1 MIENLNQPHVGMFV
15 FAWFLA
21 DLLVPVLIWIALRT
35 GAVDRPH
42 TYKTHEQ
49 PVAFLGGVG
58 IFLAF
63 SVAIFSI
70 LRFESFEGNRPL
82 FGIVFGAA
90 FVLVLGVI
98 DDMRPIWAVAKL
110 LVLFLAT
117 WLLGRFGI
125 AATLF
130 EQPFAWANTLLTL
143 LWIAG
148 VTSAMNSLDN
158 MDGAA
163 GGVTVLAA
171 LTTFVIA
178 WENHAALSGGAENQ
192 YWRQVQRWVSF
203 ASIAHAGAT
212 LGFLRYNAVGPARTY
227 LGNNGAFLTGF
238 LLASITI
245 MGAWSQADRV
255 KSIII
260 PCVVLVVPLYD
271 ITLSTILRVKN
282 GVVKGAVEAITY
294 CGRDHVT
301 HRLAA
306 LGLGKRGAVL
316 FLYLFSAV
324 SGCVA
329 IYISRP
335 SVPRAQYL
343 PVTGAGI
350 LVLVVLGVILD
361 RARVY
366 ESLPV
371 SRAAGDDKGGAIT
384 GGAVV

>member
-1 MIENLNQPHVGMFV
+1 MIETLNQPHVGMFV

-21 DLLVPVLIWIALRT
+21 DLLVPILIGIALRV

-58 IFLAF
+58 IFIAF
-63 SVAIFSI
+63 TVAIFSI
-70 LRFESFEGNRPL
+70 LRFESFAGNRPL

-90 FVLVLGVI
+90 FVLVLGLI
-98 DDMRPIWAVAKL
+98 DDIRPIWAVAKL
-110 LVLFLAT
+110 VVLFLAT
-117 WLLGRFGI
+117 WLLARFGV
-125 AATLF
+125 AATIF
-130 EQPFAWANTLLTL
+130 DASFAWANTLLTL
-143 LWIAG
+143 FWIAG

-163 GGVTVLAA
+163 GGVTVVAA

-178 WENHAALSGGAENQ
+178 WENHSAISPGPEGN

-212 LGFLRYNAVGPARTY
+212 LGFLRYNFIAPARIY

-238 LLASITI
+238 LLASITVL
-245 MGAWSQADRV
+245 GSWSQADPV
-255 KSIII
+255 KSIIL

-282 GVVKGAVEAITY
+282 GVVKGVVEAITY
-294 CGRDHVT
+294 CGRDHIT

-316 FLYLFSAV
+316 FLYLFGAV
-324 SGCVA
+324 AGGVA
-329 IYISRP
+329 IYISNPNVQR
-335 SVPRAQYL
+335 SHYL
-343 PVTGAGI
+343 PVTALGI

-361 RARVY
+361 RAKVY
-366 ESLPV
+366 ETLPV
-371 SRAAGDDKGGAIT
+371 RRTSGNT
-384 GGAVV
+384 LGGAVKDGAVV

>member
-15 FAWFLA
+15 FAWFIA
-21 DLLVPVLIWIALRT
+21 DLLVPVLIWIALRV

-110 LVLFLAT
+110 IVLFVAT
-117 WLLGRFGI
+117 WLLARFGVS
-125 AATLF
+125 ATLF
-130 EQPFAWANTLLTL
+130 EQPFAWANTAITL

-163 GGVTVLAA
+163 GGVTVVAA

-178 WENHAALSGGAENQ
+178 WENYDRLPGPENH

-212 LGFLRYNAVGPARTY
+212 LGFLRYNFIRPARTY

-245 MGAWSQADRV
+245 LGAWSQADRV

-260 PCVVLVVPLYD
+260 PLVVLVVPLYD

-282 GVVKGAVEAITY
+282 GVVKGVVEAITY

-316 FLYLFSAV
+316 FLYLFGAV
-324 SGCVA
+324 AGGVA
-329 IYISRP
+329 IFISHP

-350 LVLVVLGVILD
+350 AVLVAMGVILD
-361 RARVY
+361 RAKVY
-366 ESLPV
+366 ETLPMH
-371 SRAAGDDKGGAIT
+371 RAAGGSTGGT
-384 GGAVV
+384 VTDGAVV